1 MSIQL
6 HSSANNHLN
15 NLDQSPRF
23 LSLTPRKDNFMSWAI
38 SGSLRIGARKQLALL
53 GTFSAVKVSSPN
65 SHLRKLH
72 EPSAHY
78 VQVYSTERKIGS
90 IAATRDHHRF
100 DPHAYTSGRWLRRDK
115 LERDARY
122 IIFDFEALSGPPRL
136 TTNSEAATIDYL
148 QTNTSIPIPEIVG
161 WSDDASNAIGSE
173 YIIMEHAAGVQL
185 HHKWPTVGGDQQVRC
200 IDAIYQK
207 VKEMVDIKFPAYG
220 SLYFADAPLGADSKQ
235 TLDKRFCIGPHCG
248 AIYWDCNACE
258 PRYYHNTMPNQGPW
272 RDLTTYCDGLIDT
285 DDDPTVITGIIDWQ
299 SSSIEPAFWYADSVP
314 DFASPVAHPS
324 IANQLEPNSELC
336 AKAFDVCTQ
345 FLVLKLSG
353 PRLDVEDGL
362 VAFRHELIET
372 SLLWK
377 ELGLEGS
384 CPFPTPTPE
393 ELASHQKE
401 FRKFEAAHD
410 LKNSLASLL
419 DTASDGWVP
428 LENWEATEL
437 AHRELFNGM
446 LQATLDNES
455 PQDDEPR
462 YASHVYSASI
472 QDIYASLV
480 KAQLMPDYRLKY
492 LVKYSQSD
500 GGSLVSLAAIAN
512 VLSVKALRNSKLS
525 LSFRRLGNFG

>member
-1 MSIQL
+1 M
-6 HSSANNHLN
+6 
-15 NLDQSPRF
+15 
-23 LSLTPRKDNFMSWAI
+23 
-38 SGSLRIGARKQLALL
+38 
-53 GTFSAVKVSSPN
+53 
-65 SHLRKLH
+65 
-72 EPSAHY
+72 Y
-78 VQVYSTERKIGS
+78 VPV
-90 IAATRDHHRF
+90 
-100 DPHAYTSGRWLRRDK
+100 
-115 LERDARY
+115 
-122 IIFDFEALSGPPRL
+122 
-136 TTNSEAATIDYL
+136 

-285 DDDPTVITGIIDWQ
+285 GISRIPKDDPVPHDRPRYHGSVEAHLRLLKSGRVTIEKYDDPTVITGIIDWQ

-455 PQDDEPR
+455 PQDDEP
-462 YASHVYSASI
+462 
-472 QDIYASLV
+472 V
-480 KAQLMPDYRLKY
+480 KDER
-492 LVKYSQSD
+492 D
-500 GGSLVSLAAIAN
+500 
-512 VLSVKALRNSKLS
+512 LREIWPLD
-525 LSFRRLGNFG
+525 L